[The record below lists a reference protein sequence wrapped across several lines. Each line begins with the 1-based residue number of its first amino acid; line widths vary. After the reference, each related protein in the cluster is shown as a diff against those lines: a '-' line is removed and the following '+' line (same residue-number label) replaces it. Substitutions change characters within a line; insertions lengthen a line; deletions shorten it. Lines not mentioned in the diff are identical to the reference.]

1 MSMSRNSLNI
11 FKLIIS
17 GVFFMLFFMSGTSI
31 LAQEKC
37 ASHLILQERI
47 SKSKVLSD
55 QNFEEWLSKK
65 IDQRKFS
72 QQIEGSASRTAAIV
86 QIPVVFHII
95 HKGEAIGQGVNIPK
109 ERLDRQL
116 ETLNEDFNLLN
127 NNLAETI
134 DEFKDLAADVEIE
147 FVYAK
152 QDPSGF
158 ETDGIVRLIGSQFT
172 YSYDQRATLSAESY
186 WPAEDYLNIWITD
199 VTSPSL
205 GWAEFP
211 IANLPGLEEASG
223 NRLIDGVTIDYQ
235 YIGDNP
241 NSPVFESKGRTLTHE
256 MGHFF
261 GLRHIWGDGGC
272 SIDDFCE
279 DTPEASSSHTGC
291 NLEASSCN
299 SLNMV
304 QNFMDY
310 TNDACMTLFT
320 QDQKSRMRAVVE
332 NSPRRLSLTTSVAL
346 EEPIPLNKDLA
357 LQAVNQKFISNCDQ
371 LYTPTTLVRNQGLD
385 SITNYSVELKLQGSI
400 KERKTFS
407 DTIPPGREVK
417 INFDPISFN
426 SFGEYELSYKLILNG
441 QTDERISNNEL
452 KEFYQQNASKSVPYQ
467 QDFSDDFNDWLIQNL
482 DDEESWTELNG
493 YAGVPLYQKRT
504 NLGQK
509 ERLISPIFDFTTLD
523 IPALELVYAQAADTN
538 AHQLTIYASYDCGA
552 SFTDL
557 LYSSTGNEVVTAYGK
572 NRAFVPEHRLDWD
585 SLYIDLGRLR
595 GKPSVC
601 FRIEVENRGNNNFYL
616 SQFKLEESKIPE
628 KRLSPVSWRNANA
641 LYCEEAIQ
649 SMLRLKNTGRSVVTN
664 FSITVKNGDEI
675 LNEFN
680 ESVAITSNQVVTYQL
695 PPIEA
700 PATSG
705 VLELQ
710 VSTTFEEEIITESI
724 FLPYQQSCSEEI
736 PPIRLDLSKASK
748 ENWYIFNPDKQNSW
762 IFDNQYNAM
771 SSQSAF
777 VSKELEEDWLI
788 SPIVDVTRTEFLS
801 LIFKVAYHKPY
812 KQQESL
818 EVYLLNESEGNII
831 ETLIYEKSADS
842 LATSFG
848 NEADAEPIFRTELI
862 DLSPYTY
869 KEKIRVAIKAMH
881 DNGANVYLKDVTF
894 FIGQETPPPY
904 PDTRAQFAVYPNPV
918 TDGTLNLHFNLN
930 QADSGSFQ
938 ILDLRGNVIMR
949 FYEPK
954 ILNQFV
960 SFDVSALASGLYLL
974 NFQTEGLN
982 QSVRFIVE

>member
-1 MSMSRNSLNI
+1 MSQNSLYI
-11 FKLIIS
+11 SKLIIS
-17 GVFFMLFFMSGTSI
+17 GVFFMSFI
-31 LAQEKC
+31 LSATTVSAQGKC

-47 SKSKVLSD
+47 RKSKVLSD

-65 IDQRKFS
+65 MTQRKLS
-72 QQIEGSASRTAAIV
+72 QQIKGSASRTAAIV

-95 HKGEAIGQGVNIPK
+95 HKGETIGQGVNLPK

-127 NNLAETI
+127 GNLSETI
-134 DEFKDLAADVEIE
+134 DEFQDLSADVEIE
-147 FVYAK
+147 FVYAR

-158 ETDGIVRLIGSQFT
+158 ETNGIVRLIGSQFT

-186 WPAEDYLNIWITD
+186 WPPEDYLNIWITD
-199 VTSPSL
+199 VASPSL

-291 NLEASSCN
+291 NLETTSCN
-299 SLNMV
+299 SLSMV

-320 QDQKSRMRAVVE
+320 HDQKSRMRAVVE

-385 SITNYSVELKLQGSI
+385 SISNYTVELKLRGSI
-400 KERKTFS
+400 TERKTFP
-407 DTIPPGREVK
+407 DTIPPGQEVK
-417 INFDPISFN
+417 VDFDPISFS
-426 SFGEYELSYKLILNG
+426 SFGDYELTYKLILNG

-452 KEFYQQNASKSVPYQ
+452 QEFYQQNSSKSVPYQ
-467 QDFSDDFNDWLIQNL
+467 KDFSTGFSDWLVQNL
-482 DDEESWTELNG
+482 DDEESWEDLNG
-493 YAGVPLYQKRT
+493 YAGIPLYQKRT

-509 ERLISPIFDFTTLD
+509 DRLISPIFDLTALD
-523 IPALELVYAQAADTN
+523 IPALELVYSQAADTN
-538 AHQLTIYASYDCGA
+538 AHQLSIYASYDCGA

-557 LYSSTGNEVVTAYGK
+557 LYSSNGNEVVTAYGK
-572 NRAFVPEHRLDWD
+572 NEAFIPEYRLDWD
-585 SLYIDLGRLR
+585 SLYLDLGRLR

-616 SQFKLEESKIPE
+616 SQFKVEESKIPE
-628 KRLSPVSWRNANA
+628 KRLSPVNWKTANA
-641 LYCEEAIQ
+641 LYCEEPIQ
-649 SMLRLKNTGRSVVTN
+649 SMLTLKNTGRSAVTN
-664 FSITVKNGDEI
+664 FNIVIKNGEEV
-675 LNEFN
+675 LNELSEN
-680 ESVAITSNQVVTYQL
+680 VAIVSDQVVTYKL
-695 PPIEA
+695 PSIEA
-700 PATSG
+700 LSSSG
-705 VLELQ
+705 TLELE
-710 VSTTFEEEIITESI
+710 VSTSFENELITESI
-724 FLPYQQSCSEEI
+724 FLPFEKSCSEEI

-748 ENWYIFNPDKQNSW
+748 ENWYIFNPDRQESW

-812 KQQESL
+812 KQQEAL
-818 EVYLLNESEGNII
+818 EVYLLNETNGDII
-831 ETLIYEKSADS
+831 ETLIYDKSADS

-848 NEADAEPIFRTELI
+848 NELDADPIFRSELI

-881 DNGANVYLKDVTF
+881 GNGANIYLKDVTF
-894 FIGQETPPPY
+894 FIGQETPPAY
-904 PDTRAQFAVYPNPV
+904 PNSREQFVIYPNPV
-918 TDGTLNLHFNLN
+918 IDGTLNLHFNLN
-930 QADSGSFQ
+930 QADAGSFK
-938 ILDLRGNVIMR
+938 ILDLRGNVIML

-960 SFDVSALASGLYLL
+960 SFNVSDLASGLYLL
-974 NFQTEGLN
+974 NFQTDGLN